1 MPEKTLTGKIIA
13 ALLLSFC
20 VLAMSNTPPIA
31 FKVRELGDRYQ
42 QKKAAGYDLSEVDK
56 TIVQLQEAR
65 REDDSVRFAELL
77 MKAETQL
84 EQAPP
89 PASTAPDIKTVPLP
103 PLPPL
108 SDRVTL
114 ADAPW
119 PMYGHDPRHTC
130 RSPYRGLTVPPA
142 GPKWIFPSP
151 GGPQGFT
158 SSIAVGDDGLIYA
171 GTAQN
176 PKFVLDKAMGHSG
189 MLIALSPDGR
199 EVWQY
204 DSRSGSPLICMIES
218 GPLLTADGR
227 IIYGKDDGHVYALNK
242 HGQALWDFA
251 ADDAY
256 KPGQHDDNEQ
266 FIPSPVMGPDN
277 TLYVV
282 SHFGNVYDSRTIKAL
297 GKIPQFKAIIDRYG
311 IRGVDQPVWGKVYAL
326 DVRNGTR
333 KWVFDPSAN
342 RAINKITFFGSPA
355 VGNDGTLYAAAY
367 SNTREG
373 YLYALN
379 PDGTLKWQ
387 FPGETGKDQI
397 QALCS
402 SPAIG
407 DDGTIYAGSYGDK
420 ENAGLYAFNPD
431 GTLKW
436 RFEVTENRITS
447 GPGLGPDGTLYF
459 GSHNH
464 PAAAGSERPPRG
476 GLYAIKDTGTA
487 GELKWKFDV
496 KYGITA
502 SPAIDKD
509 GNVFFCLT
517 AIQPVPYGSLGDY
530 CFYALNRNGEKLWE
544 YPLKGYA
551 WGAPAIGKDG
561 SIYVGIIRGEAGVVA
576 FGP

>member
-1 MPEKTLTGKIIA
+1 MSEKPLTGKIMA

-31 FKVRELGDRYQ
+31 SKIRELGDRYQ

-56 TIVQLQEAR
+56 TIAQIQKAR
-65 REDDSVRFAELL
+65 REGDRTRFAGLL
-77 MKAETQL
+77 KQAEAQL

-89 PASTAPDIKTVPLP
+89 PAPKAADEKTVPLP
-103 PLPPL
+103 PLTPL
-108 SDRVTL
+108 SDKVVP

-130 RSPYRGLTVPPA
+130 RSPYRGLTVPPD

-151 GGPQGFT
+151 GGPRGFT

-176 PKFVLDKAMGHSG
+176 SDFMTDKARGHSG
-189 MLIALSPDGR
+189 VLFALSPGGR
-199 EVWQY
+199 KVWQY
-204 DSRSGSPLICMIES
+204 DSQSGSPLICMIES

-227 IIYGKDDGHVYALNK
+227 IIFGKDDGHVYALNK
-242 HGQALWDFA
+242 HGRVLWDLA
-251 ADDAY
+251 ADDAFT
-256 KPGQHDDNEQ
+256 PGKYDDNEQ
-266 FIPSPVMGPDN
+266 FIPSPVLGPDN
-277 TLYVV
+277 TLYAV
-282 SHFGNVYDSRTIKAL
+282 SHFGNVYDSRTISAL
-297 GKIPQFKAIIDRYG
+297 KKIPQLKAIIDRYG
-311 IRGVDQPVWGKVYAL
+311 IKGVDRPVWGKVYAL
-326 DVRNGTR
+326 DARTGAR
-333 KWVFDPSAN
+333 KWVFDPSAD
-342 RAINKITFFGSPA
+342 RTVNKITFFGSPA
-355 VGNDGTLYAAAY
+355 VGRDGTLYATAY

-379 PDGTLKWQ
+379 PDGTLKWRY
-387 FPGETGKDQI
+387 PDETGTNKI

-402 SPAIG
+402 PPAIG
-407 DDGTIYAGSYGDK
+407 DGGTIYAGSYGDK

-436 RFEVTENRITS
+436 RFEIAENRITS

-464 PAAAGSERPPRG
+464 PAAVGSDRPPRG
-476 GLYAIKDTGTA
+476 ALYAIKDA
-487 GELKWKFDV
+487 GSGAELKWKFDV

-517 AIQPVPYGSLGDY
+517 AIQPLPYGSLGDY
-530 CFYALNRNGEKLWE
+530 GLYALNSKGEKLWE

-561 SIYVGIIRGEAGVVA
+561 SVYVGIIRGEAGVVA